1 MGEAKPCF
9 SFIYFLILSFSTSL
23 SLIHSYLTC
32 SNMRLLL
39 LLPFKDHFECCCL
52 SLSSISCS
60 CFYWFNL
67 YFYCN
72 DLPIPL
78 SLSLSLSRSLRHLYC
93 LPGDILPHAALFCCL
108 AQYYQHLL
116 LYHSL
121 STFQPFI
128 KCFYSLALYSP
139 IALSYSLSVS
149 IFQFF
154 ISYFYCIKVLHCFSP
169 RFVASNNNRDCLE
182 RSKKASEWVGA
193 WRQRCTAA
201 QLHSCRDKR
210 CLHSPLRNE
219 LALCISQIIRISL
232 ERKYQLATSFAQRLG
247 ERIISLLGVLPS

>member
-78 SLSLSLSRSLRHLYC
+78 SLSLSLSFTETF
-93 LPGDILPHAALFCCL
+93 ILFARWYFTSCCS
-108 AQYYQHLL
+108 LL
-116 LYHSL
+116 LSSSIL
-121 STFQPFI
+121 
-128 KCFYSLALYSP
+128 LAP
-139 IALSYSLSVS
+139 IALSFSL
-149 IFQFF
+149 
-154 ISYFYCIKVLHCFSP
+154 YFSAFYKMFL
-169 RFVASNNNRDCLE
+169 
-182 RSKKASEWVGA
+182 
-193 WRQRCTAA
+193 
-201 QLHSCRDKR
+201 
-210 CLHSPLRNE
+210 
-219 LALCISQIIRISL
+219 
-232 ERKYQLATSFAQRLG
+232 
-247 ERIISLLGVLPS
+247 